1 MRDRPPGARN
11 RLRRAEASDL
21 PILVSSIVLFELW
34 HGVFR
39 SDRPTENAER
49 LNLLLGG
56 AVQLL
61 PFEPEDATVAAQLR
75 TAFEGGGTPIG
86 PYDLLI
92 AASALRHAATLVT
105 VNTRE
110 FSRVPNLALE
120 DWTT

>member
-11 RLRRAEASDL
+11 HLRRAEASDL

-61 PFEPEDATVAAQLR
+61 PFEPEDATVAAKLR
-75 TAFEGGGTPIG
+75 TALEGGGMPIG